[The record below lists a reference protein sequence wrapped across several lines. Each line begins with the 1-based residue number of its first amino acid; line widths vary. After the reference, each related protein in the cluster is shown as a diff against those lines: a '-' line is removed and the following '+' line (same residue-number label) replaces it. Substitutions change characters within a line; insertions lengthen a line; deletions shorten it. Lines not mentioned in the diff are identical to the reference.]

1 MEGILEFLDQWRLPI
16 TILTIVLVATALKIA
31 LKLSTNRIVGTL
43 VDGVKKTKNGKSISA
58 AIAEQRLSQRSKTIA
73 SVMDNLATWVITI
86 TATVMILSELGI
98 DAGALIAV
106 STIIGAAVGFGAQS
120 LVKDVI
126 SGIFI
131 VFEDLYGVGDQVKLG
146 DVEGEVVRVRLR
158 VTEIQGADSMIWY
171 VRNGEIL
178 NIGNKSQKA

>member
-1 MEGILEFLDQWRLPI
+1 MTEFEAFLAEWSMPI
-16 TILTIVLVATALKIA
+16 TVIGIAFVAVILRIIF
-31 LKLSTNRIVGTL
+31 KLGTNRLVKTL
-43 VDGVKKTKNGKSISA
+43 VDGVKRAKNGKNLSA
-58 AIAEQRLSQRSKTIA
+58 AIVEQRLSQRSKTIG
-73 SVMDNLATWVITI
+73 SVLDNLATWVIAV
-86 TATVMILSELGI
+86 TAIVMILSELGI

-131 VFEDLYGVGDQVKLG
+131 VFEDLYGVGDKVKLG
-146 DVEGEVVRVRLR
+146 DVEGEVLKVRLR
-158 VTEIQGADSMIWY
+158 VTEIQGSDSTIWY

-178 NIGNKSQKA
+178 NVGNRSQKA